1 MPSHSQPS
9 NDTRASLQ
17 RRFTT
22 DLSSLNMPML
32 APIGQQ
38 SQPAPTIDTIDMSST
53 VSTHLLLTNTLVPT
67 PLSSE
72 RRLVL
77 VVIHFSIFTRPS
89 C

>member
-9 NDTRASLQ
+9 NETRASLQ

-38 SQPAPTIDTIDMSST
+38 PQPAPTIDSIDMSST
-53 VSTHLLLTNTLVPT
+53 VRIHLLLTTTPVPT
-67 PLSSE
+67 QYLVKDISCLSS
-72 RRLVL
+72 
-77 VVIHFSIFTRPS
+77 FTS
-89 C
+89 